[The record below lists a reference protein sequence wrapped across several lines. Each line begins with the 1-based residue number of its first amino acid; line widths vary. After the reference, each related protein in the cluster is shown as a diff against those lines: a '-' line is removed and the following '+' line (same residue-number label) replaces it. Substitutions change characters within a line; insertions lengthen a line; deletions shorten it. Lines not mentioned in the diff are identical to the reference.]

1 MKEVS
6 FICIIRRYRKGD
18 EVSIRELM
26 TEATMETVTDFFWA
40 AVLSE
45 IMPQISLLAI
55 AIAFIGLGIPFY
67 FCLLGV
73 PIAII
78 LIYAVIWCAH
88 LFKAMELY
96 EELNNI
102 SLKYMQEPY
111 CGVWVAEVLEV
122 SEANELNA
130 VVNKTKKIEYEFLT
144 EKDLDARGPDLEG
157 RRRHVVGTVAITK
170 SLHGGLKAWLHRMAV
185 KKAYRRRGI
194 AMRLLDEVIQFCTD
208 HCLEGIELVTT
219 ECHYK
224 ARELYYNRG
233 FEAQHTYFKY
243 YFNVQ
248 QPMYMF
254 SLSLKPP
261 KAELADISSY

>member
-88 LFKAMELY
+88 LFK
-96 EELNNI
+96 
-102 SLKYMQEPY
+102 
-111 CGVWVAEVLEV
+111 
-122 SEANELNA
+122 
-130 VVNKTKKIEYEFLT
+130 IEYDFLT

-224 ARELYYNRG
+224 ARELYYKRG

-261 KAELADISSY
+261 KAELADITSY